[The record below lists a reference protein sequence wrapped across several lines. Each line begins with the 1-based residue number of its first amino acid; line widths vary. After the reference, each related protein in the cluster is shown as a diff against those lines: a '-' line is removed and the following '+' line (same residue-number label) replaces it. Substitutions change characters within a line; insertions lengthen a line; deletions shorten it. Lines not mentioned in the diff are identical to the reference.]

1 MIRKAKTE
9 DIEAIH
15 LLGVSISELKVS
27 NTTEFMSYDE
37 IYHMVLN
44 RDGELLIAEINNR
57 IVGFCYGSLD
67 RTNGALDGKACLV
80 YIAVVESHRRQG
92 IADRLYTSIV
102 NNLKQRGAK
111 YLYSWA
117 NPDSNII
124 DFFQKREMQMGE
136 SRIWF
141 DKLL

>member
-27 NTTEFMSYDE
+27 NITEFMSYDE

-44 RDGELLIAEINNR
+44 RDGELFIAEIDNR
-57 IVGFCYGSLD
+57 IIGFCYGSLD

-80 YIAVVESHRRQG
+80 YIAVDEFHRKQG
-92 IADRLYTSIV
+92 IANKLYESVIF
-102 NNLKQRGAK
+102 NLKQRGAK

-117 NPDSNII
+117 NPESKIM
-124 DFFQKREMQMGE
+124 DFFQKRSMRIGE
-136 SRIWF
+136 SRVWF